1 MKALR
6 GQILDFLKRV
16 YPREIEELSI
26 ISVFYQY
33 HQDKDIKQAL
43 HYLADKGYIEKKEIP
58 HPYQRRRL
66 IMLYKLTPKGIDLLE
81 NTIADD
87 GIILPTEDEQ

>member
-16 YPREIEELSI
+16 YPREVEELSI

-43 HYLADKGYIEKKEIP
+43 HYLADKGYIEKKEIS
-58 HPYQRRRL
+58 HPYQRRKV

-81 NTIADD
+81 NTITDD
-87 GIILPTEDEQ
+87 GVILPEDE